1 MADRIQQMM
10 AELSL
15 DQVDLL
21 DRVPDMSAQTL
32 SILLKRRSRK
42 SQFAP
47 QIAEALGVTAGW
59 LLSGA
64 SPKYARPDGDLRTQP
79 RREGASRCLSRPV
92 CRATRRAGTVCDLAR
107 QAEDGTSGANLMRRM
122 WLAMAALISGP
133 AQSKGQTIELPCD
146 AGTFDERTLA
156 ACLSALKIT
165 DPGDVMSADRTH
177 LPGGNVFTLTMQSAP
192 GVVHICTVK
201 SLNGGNT
208 DRPTCRYSVTLRTE
222 K

>member
-64 SPKYARPDGDLRTQP
+64 SPKYARRMADLECTPMRPPPRAVRDPTAIYGLSPDEKALLDAYRALCAEQR
-79 RREGASRCLSRPV
+79 GALVRF
-92 CRATRRAGTVCDLAR
+92 ATLLAKPKTAP
-107 QAEDGTSGANLMRRM
+107 AE
-122 WLAMAALISGP
+122 
-133 AQSKGQTIELPCD
+133 QT
-146 AGTFDERTLA
+146 
-156 ACLSALKIT
+156 
-165 DPGDVMSADRTH
+165 
-177 LPGGNVFTLTMQSAP
+177 
-192 GVVHICTVK
+192 
-201 SLNGGNT
+201 
-208 DRPTCRYSVTLRTE
+208 
-222 K
+222 